1 MDYQSKNELKKAT
14 NILIASNDYRFN
26 YQFTKNTENIE
37 RIFESGDSP
46 IMIPMSSYDY
56 SVKIDEGNDLELP
69 KLCPLSLASCKN
81 NLEDLEAFYAA
92 KFPRLP
98 NEYHGILARY
108 SSGNIITKKEVKNT
122 IKKSKKKDRD
132 LPVGFSIAKKN
143 ISLDFDFNILS

>member
-26 YQFTKNTENIE
+26 YQFTKNTENLE
-37 RIFESGDSP
+37 RIFESGDTP

-56 SVKIDEGNDLELP
+56 SVKVDEGNDLELP

-108 SSGNIITKKEVKNT
+108 SSGNIITKKEIKNT

-143 ISLDFDFNILS
+143 ISLDFD

>member
-1 MDYQSKNELKKAT
+1 MDFQAKNELKKAN

-26 YQFTKNTENIE
+26 YQFTKNPENLEKIIE
-37 RIFESGDSP
+37 GGNMP

-56 SVKIDEGNDLELP
+56 SVKVDEGNDLELP

-108 SSGNIITKKEVKNT
+108 SSGNIITKKEIKNT
-122 IKKSKKKDRD
+122 IKKSKKKDKD

-143 ISLDFDFNILS
+143 ISLDFD

>member
-1 MDYQSKNELKKAT
+1 MDYQTRNDIKKAS
-14 NILIASNDYRFN
+14 NILIACNDYRFN
-26 YQFTKNTENIE
+26 YQFTKNTDNLEKLIE
-37 RIFESGDSP
+37 AGDTP
-46 IMIPMSSYDY
+46 IIIPMSSYDY
-56 SVKIDEGNDLELP
+56 SVKIDEGDDLKLP
-69 KLCPLSLASCKN
+69 KLCPLSLASCKG

-122 IKKSKKKDRD
+122 IKKSTKKNRE

-143 ISLDFDFNILS
+143 VSINFD

>member
-26 YQFTKNTENIE
+26 YQFTKNTENLE

-108 SSGNIITKKEVKNT
+108 SSGNIITKKEIKNT

-143 ISLDFDFNILS
+143 ISLDFD

>member
-26 YQFTKNTENIE
+26 YQFTKNTENLE
-37 RIFESGDSP
+37 RIIESGATP

-56 SVKIDEGNDLELP
+56 SVKVDEGNDLELP
-69 KLCPLSLASCKN
+69 RLCPLSLASCKN

-108 SSGNIITKKEVKNT
+108 SSGNIITKKEIKNT

-143 ISLDFDFNILS
+143 ISLDFD